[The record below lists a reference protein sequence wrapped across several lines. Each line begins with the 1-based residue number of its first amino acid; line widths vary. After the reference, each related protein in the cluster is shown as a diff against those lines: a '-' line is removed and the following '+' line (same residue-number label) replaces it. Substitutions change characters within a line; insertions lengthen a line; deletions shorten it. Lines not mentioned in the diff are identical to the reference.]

1 MNEFDILGVAADG
14 MSAQQNAI
22 GVFAKNIA
30 MANAGSPSATAVEPT
45 FVAAAQD
52 DEGDDDFA
60 RLVAGRNDD
69 AFGSSFSSADEASP
83 PNVGDDDTPG
93 ARTPFVE
100 MKGTHAANRRVD
112 ALGEM
117 VAAMNAQR
125 AFEAN
130 ASVFE
135 LGKRLA
141 ERTIDVGNP

>member
-1 MNEFDILGVAADG
+1 MNEFDILGASADG
-14 MSAQQNAI
+14 MSAQQSAI

-30 MANAGSPSATAVEPT
+30 LINAGSPGSTAIEPT
-45 FVAAAQD
+45 FVTATQSD
-52 DEGDDDFA
+52 DDDFS
-60 RLVAGRNDD
+60 RLVTDRSDDGFGVSPSFSTDD
-69 AFGSSFSSADEASP
+69 ASP
-83 PNVGDDDTPG
+83 QDMDDGDDPD
-93 ARTPFVE
+93 ARAPVVAMT
-100 MKGTHAANRRVD
+100 GTHVVHRRAD

-141 ERTIDVGNP
+141 ERTIDVGNS

>member
-1 MNEFDILGVAADG
+1 VNEFDILGVAADG
-14 MSAQQNAI
+14 MSAQQSAI

-30 MANAGSPSATAVEPT
+30 MANAGVSGSTAVEPT
-45 FVAAAQD
+45 FVTAARED
-52 DEGDDDFA
+52 DGDDFT
-60 RLVAGRNDD
+60 RLVAGRSDGM
-69 AFGSSFSSADEASP
+69 FGSSSSADAASP
-83 PNVGDDDTPG
+83 VDARFDDADDE
-93 ARTPFVE
+93 RLPFIA
-100 MKGTHAANRRVD
+100 MTGTHAVPGRTD

-130 ASVFE
+130 SSVFE